1 MKNLHS
7 QLRSPSS
14 ASANGHVIYRKTIL
28 HNTPVLKNTP
38 ELQISDMPFN
48 KVWTLTTT
56 TPSIS
61 PTLSKTAPPIT
72 RPLLSKTALPTTSPI
87 IISWKGMEPRVYD
100 VSCDETVCPPDSFC
114 SNDYDSGGS
123 RCHCNLG
130 HRGNLCSEGDMLF
143 YVTCSIPLLFLYV
156 CMCMTHVCFP
166 HRCVDTVSKVLR
178 IFSHDF

>member
-14 ASANGHVIYRKTIL
+14 ASANGDVVYRKTIL

-38 ELQISDMPFN
+38 ELQIGDMPFSR
-48 KVWTLTTT
+48 VWTLTTT
-56 TPSIS
+56 TVASSTS
-61 PTLSKTAPPIT
+61 PTLSKTAPTIT
-72 RPLLSKTALPTTSPI
+72 RPTLSKTALPTTIPI
-87 IISWKGMEPRVYD
+87 ITFWKGVEPRVYD

-130 HRGNLCSEGDMLF
+130 HHGNLCSEGDVLF
-143 YVTCSIPLLFLYV
+143 YVTFSIALLFLFV
-156 CMCMTHVCFP
+156 CMCA
-166 HRCVDTVSKVLR
+166 
-178 IFSHDF
+178 